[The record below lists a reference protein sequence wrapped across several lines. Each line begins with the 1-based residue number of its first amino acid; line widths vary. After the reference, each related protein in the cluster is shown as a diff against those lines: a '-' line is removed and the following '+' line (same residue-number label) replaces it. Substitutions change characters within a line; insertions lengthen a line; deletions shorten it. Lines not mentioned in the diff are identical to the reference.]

1 MFLTDL
7 EQKAETQIQ
16 GELQL
21 KELGE
26 KGRSTPAQGT
36 MTEEVCLS
44 WVLSEQ

>member
-1 MFLTDL
+1 M
-7 EQKAETQIQ
+7 QIK

-21 KELGE
+21 KELGKKE
-26 KGRSTPAQGT
+26 RSTPAQGT